1 MKYRFTM
8 AIVAIFFA
16 IDGLADQWA
25 GAGQLASAAPPAAA
39 AAAAA
44 RAASTPNIVENGGFE
59 LPACPGGVD
68 VNEVD
73 SRIHPRI
80 RG

>member
-8 AIVAIFFA
+8 TIVAIFFA
-16 IDGLADQWA
+16 IGGLADQWA
-25 GAGQLASAAPPAAA
+25 GGGQLASAAPPAAA
-39 AAAAA
+39 AAT
-44 RAASTPNIVENGGFE
+44 AASTPNIVKNGGFE

-73 SRIHPRI
+73 ARIHPRI